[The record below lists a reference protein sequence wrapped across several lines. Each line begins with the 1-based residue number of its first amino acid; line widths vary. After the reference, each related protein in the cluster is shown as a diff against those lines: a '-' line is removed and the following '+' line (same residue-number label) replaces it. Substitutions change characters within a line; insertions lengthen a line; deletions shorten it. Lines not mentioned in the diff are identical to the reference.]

1 MEIWQKRS
9 YCTIVNLIGPSQMH
23 RIVIVFIISAAVMLF
38 VFSSAGWYANNAAV
52 PRYCKDR
59 QGVVE
64 RVGHI
69 LNKSE
74 PVGQGEKRPYIIAA
88 KLIFLVPQNDGES
101 TDTYLQ
107 RLTRHIDKICNW
119 I

>member
-1 MEIWQKRS
+1 
-9 YCTIVNLIGPSQMH
+9 MH
-23 RIVIVFIISAAVMLF
+23 RIVIVFIISAVVMLF

-52 PRYCKDR
+52 PRYCNER
-59 QGVVE
+59 QGVVM

-74 PVGQGEKRPYIIAA
+74 PIGTGEKRPYIIAA

-101 TDTYLQ
+101 TVDYLQ
-107 RLTRHIDKICNW
+107 RLTRHIDKICNRV
-119 I
+119 